1 LHLCVAH
8 PLASTT
14 SLQQPCRRFKCACV
28 KHLRACTHARV
39 CLGCAPDIF
48 PLVLGHFQGGQDADA
63 STLSLLPPGLR
74 TEGLKHLH
82 ASAFVTVPM
91 FKHTGKYDAFW
102 RSLLERAEVRPSTL
116 CISCIKHVLDA
127 KLNQPRPRV
136 TYPLPGHKIPR
147 ASRERGAVQW
157 MLRIVSLVL
166 RGRSEDSMAGLGAD
180 ALTL

>member
-1 LHLCVAH
+1 MRSEHRQSRDAVLAFMRDRHMPQSLQARAMRHFQFSWDVLQVCAPPRTKKNCWWQSVLHLCVAH

-116 CISCIKHVLDA
+116 YI
-127 KLNQPRPRV
+127 
-136 TYPLPGHKIPR
+136 G
-147 ASRERGAVQW
+147 
-157 MLRIVSLVL
+157 SL
-166 RGRSEDSMAGLGAD
+166 
-180 ALTL
+180 

>member
-1 LHLCVAH
+1 MCAVSIDSRGTLCLHSCETATCLSRCKPGPCGTFSSPGMSSRCAPLPAQKQLLVAVG
-8 PLASTT
+8 LASMRRA
-14 SLQQPCRRFKCACV
+14 SPCIYHESAAAMSPIQVCV
-28 KHLRACTHARV
+28 RETLGACTHARV

-116 CISCIKHVLDA
+116 YI
-127 KLNQPRPRV
+127 
-136 TYPLPGHKIPR
+136 
-147 ASRERGAVQW
+147 
-157 MLRIVSLVL
+157 
-166 RGRSEDSMAGLGAD
+166 GL
-180 ALTL
+180 L